1 MRRLRT
7 EHDAEALAIEALA
20 FLAGDGERL
29 SRFLAITGLEPAS
42 LRLAAAE
49 PGFLA
54 GVLDHVLGDEALL
67 LAFAANQ
74 QIEPEQISRARARLE
89 GGDNGAG

>member
-7 EHDAEALAIEALA
+7 EHDAEALAIEALT

-29 SRFLAITGLEPAS
+29 SRFLAITGLDPTS

-54 GVLDHVLGDEALL
+54 GVLDHILGDEALL

-74 QIEPEQISRARARLE
+74 QLEPEVISRARAQLDG
-89 GGDNGAG
+89 GGDGGL